1 MKKLVITISTALL
14 FFANAVNAE
23 MAMGVTANFA
33 SVDTSGTEK
42 LRNSG
47 KLTKASHSEDVV
59 VPELFIEF
67 TGDRGAFGLAYIPVQ
82 EMGAKSRSDTKD
94 ANGGASEDTGTY
106 KAEAEIDSHVMIYAD
121 INLTELAGQQVY
133 AKLGVSNATLT
144 TLESLNSGSSYDN
157 QDVMGYTYGLG
168 VRGDVPMADNT
179 FFKLEG
185 TYTEYE
191 DYEANNA
198 NNNITAETEITS
210 VKLSVGYN
218 F

>member
-14 FFANAVNAE
+14 FFANAVTADV
-23 MAMGVTANFA
+23 AMGITANFA
-33 SVDTSGTEK
+33 SIDTSGTEK
-42 LRNSG
+42 LRDSG
-47 KLTKASHSEDVV
+47 KLSTASHTEDTV
-59 VPELFIEF
+59 VPELFIEV

-121 INLTELAGQQVY
+121 INMTEFAGQQVY
-133 AKLGVSNATLT
+133 AKLGVSNAEIT
-144 TLESLNSGSSYDN
+144 TLEDLNGGSSYDN
-157 QDVMGYTYGLG
+157 QDVMGYTLGLG
-168 VRGDVPMADNT
+168 LRGDVPMVDNT

-185 TYTEYE
+185 TYTDYE
-191 DYEANNA
+191 DYESNNA